1 LESGDPFIELEAL
14 DVEFADGPYITGT
27 TTGWARMFRIRTVTT
42 CVSPA
47 AHVPLPTVKF
57 V

>member
-1 LESGDPFIELEAL
+1 LEIGDPFIELEAL